1 MLQRIYFSLFVGGF
15 AALVGGNAEAQ
26 STSSRQLA
34 GEQRNQMRS
43 QQQAYDRATFIRR
56 SGDSYQYKVNKKR
69 DVLGNNEAKRNI
81 HLPQN
86 PDLNN

>member
-1 MLQRIYFSLFVGGF
+1 MLKPIYFALFAGGF
-15 AALVGGNAEAQ
+15 AALVSGNAEAQ

-69 DVLGNNEAKRNI
+69 DVTRNNEAKRNI

-86 PDLNN
+86 ADLDK